1 MSNKLT
7 IIDVRT
13 PAEFNLGHVQ
23 GSTNIPLNEIP
34 SRINEV
40 KALPQPIVLCCAS
53 GMRSGQAT
61 QFLLQHGISCTNG
74 GSWLSLN

>member
-1 MSNKLT
+1 MSNKLN

-13 PAEFNLGHVQ
+13 PAEFELGHVQ

-34 SRINEV
+34 TRINEL
-40 KALPQPIVLCCAS
+40 KAMPQPIVFCCAS

-61 QFLLQHGISCTNG
+61 IFLQQQGINCTNG
-74 GSWLSLN
+74 GSWLNLN

>member
-61 QFLLQHGISCTNG
+61 QFLLQHGISCNNG